1 MAFYINTNQQDCS
14 REISVLLK
22 KCILSYPHHWTD
34 LVFLCIGTDRVT
46 GDCLGPYVGHR
57 LSSFCFPGIYVYGT
71 LVQPVHALNLCDTRK
86 EILSRHPDSLI
97 IAVDASLGQKK
108 HLGYVTIANGALYP
122 GAAVHKKLPPV
133 GHIHITGIVNTA
145 GMLEQLT
152 LQTTRLSTVISIA
165 EQISNGILLM
175 ILNLILDKLFD
186 LFVNTFCI
194 QAIFLK
200 KSNCRT
206 RFSKYIINT
215 DTFNRYRSFFRKAFA
230 YSSA

>member
-57 LSSFCFPGIYVYGT
+57 LSFLLFSRNICLRNTCTACTCIKPLWHTQRDSFPASGQPDHCCWCFFGT
-71 LVQPVHALNLCDTRK
+71 
-86 EILSRHPDSLI
+86 
-97 IAVDASLGQKK
+97 KK
-108 HLGYVTIANGALYP
+108 HLDMWPSLMVHCTQVLPFIKT
-122 GAAVHKKLPPV
+122 AACR
-133 GHIHITGIVNTA
+133 HIHITGIVNTA

-175 ILNLILDKLFD
+175 IPQSDFRQTLWSVCKYLLHPGHISQEEQLPDQIL
-186 LFVNTFCI
+186 
-194 QAIFLK
+194 Q
-200 KSNCRT
+200 
-206 RFSKYIINT
+206 YIINT

>member
-108 HLGYVTIANGALYP
+108 HLGYVTIGNGSLYP
-122 GAAVHKKLPPV
+122 GAAVQQDLPPV
-133 GHIHITGIVNTA
+133 GDIFITGVVNIS
-145 GMLEQLT
+145 GILEYLT
-152 LQTTRLSTVISIA
+152 LQTTRLATVISLADIIT
-165 EQISNGILLM
+165 QGILCSQPCQKAANIIM
-175 ILNLILDKLFD
+175 SSTGDTLF
-186 LFVNTFCI
+186 
-194 QAIFLK
+194 
-200 KSNCRT
+200 
-206 RFSKYIINT
+206 
-215 DTFNRYRSFFRKAFA
+215 
-230 YSSA
+230 

>member
-1 MAFYINTNQQDCS
+1 MTFYINTNQQDCS

-108 HLGYVTIANGALYP
+108 TP
-122 GAAVHKKLPPV
+122 GICDH
-133 GHIHITGIVNTA
+133 
-145 GMLEQLT
+145 
-152 LQTTRLSTVISIA
+152 R
-165 EQISNGILLM
+165 
-175 ILNLILDKLFD
+175 
-186 LFVNTFCI
+186 
-194 QAIFLK
+194 
-200 KSNCRT
+200 
-206 RFSKYIINT
+206 
-215 DTFNRYRSFFRKAFA
+215 
-230 YSSA
+230 

>member
-97 IAVDASLGQKK
+97 IAVDASLGQK
-108 HLGYVTIANGALYP
+108 
-122 GAAVHKKLPPV
+122 
-133 GHIHITGIVNTA
+133 
-145 GMLEQLT
+145 
-152 LQTTRLSTVISIA
+152 STWD
-165 EQISNGILLM
+165 M
-175 ILNLILDKLFD
+175 
-186 LFVNTFCI
+186 
-194 QAIFLK
+194 
-200 KSNCRT
+200 
-206 RFSKYIINT
+206 
-215 DTFNRYRSFFRKAFA
+215 
-230 YSSA
+230 